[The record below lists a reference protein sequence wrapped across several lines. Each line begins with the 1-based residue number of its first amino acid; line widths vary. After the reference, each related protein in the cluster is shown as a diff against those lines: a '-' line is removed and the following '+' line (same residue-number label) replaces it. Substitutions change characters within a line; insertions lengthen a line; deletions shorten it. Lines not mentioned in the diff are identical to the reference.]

1 MRSVD
6 DLTIDTI
13 VDTRAG
19 PIWYLRAAD
28 LRVLLPPEEQIAGEE
43 LVAGRHL
50 KVMVLEGRRRSQDA
64 VVVVS
69 RSHPQLLRLLLEQE
83 VPEVANGQVL
93 VRGIVREAGRRSKVA
108 VEAADPAVD
117 ARGACIGP
125 RGVRHQAITSVLG
138 QEQVQIVVWSADTA
152 TYIANALAPATVL
165 RVDLDEESR
174 TAVSMGEHG
183 GPADAQRQYR
193 KRRCRG
199 PAAQPC
205 SGAVSRDQQAGVVG
219 LAADGRSAKHAGG
232 AELHHRMGQG
242 HPSRMAGGK
251 GEGGVHDRHR
261 PEHRPVQSSE
271 LRDGPG
277 GEERGHINQEAH
289 RGDEQR
295 LTRQC
300 AAQVTYEAREAGGNG
315 GLHIVD
321 DPGIAASANPP
332 LEGRK

>member
-1 MRSVD
+1 VAAPPPTPLDVAIATLRETTELSDDRLAALFESAFVDTYRRMVD
-6 DLTIDTI
+6 DDRSIHARVDLFTGSCAMYRRGPDGEEVAVPVDIPDFPRQAAQAAREAVATALREAGKDRVLREASLHRGELIDTI

-19 PIWYLRAAD
+19 PVWYLRAAD

-43 LVAGRHL
+43 LVPGRHL

-174 TAVSMGEHG
+174 TARVTVDPDQLSLAIGRG
-183 GPADAQRQYR
+183 GDNARLVARLCGWRID
-193 KRRCRG
+193 
-199 PAAQPC
+199 
-205 SGAVSRDQQAGVVG
+205 VEGV
-219 LAADGRSAKHAGG
+219 
-232 AELHHRMGQG
+232 
-242 HPSRMAGGK
+242 
-251 GEGGVHDRHR
+251 
-261 PEHRPVQSSE
+261 
-271 LRDGPG
+271 
-277 GEERGHINQEAH
+277 EAT
-289 RGDEQR
+289 E
-295 LTRQC
+295 
-300 AAQVTYEAREAGGNG
+300 
-315 GLHIVD
+315 
-321 DPGIAASANPP
+321 
-332 LEGRK
+332 